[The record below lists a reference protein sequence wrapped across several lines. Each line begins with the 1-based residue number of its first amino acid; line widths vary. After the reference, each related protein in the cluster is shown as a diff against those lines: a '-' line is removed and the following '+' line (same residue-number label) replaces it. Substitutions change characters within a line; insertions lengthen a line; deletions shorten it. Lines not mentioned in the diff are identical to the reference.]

1 MAEQGLLD
9 GIVLYCDQRTTTSVR
24 DLIHH
29 FPNVQPYQ
37 VQDEAVRAIE
47 ELYLNGYVIR
57 TQLMDGNTRANVRH
71 FRGITDKG
79 RHLLSRGASG
89 REKTW

>member
-1 MAEQGLLD
+1 MAEQSLLD

-37 VQDEAVRAIE
+37 VQDEAVRAIK
-47 ELYLNGYVIR
+47 NSI
-57 TQLMDGNTRANVRH
+57 
-71 FRGITDKG
+71 
-79 RHLLSRGASG
+79 
-89 REKTW
+89 